1 MNSSETNQEHNSEK
15 LAVNLDG
22 LRLVQM
28 HQDYLSDF
36 KDLRDFKAFEHQID
50 SERLIR
56 SDGSLFLFNHSP
68 TGSGKTI
75 SWLKPALDDKMKI
88 IAVYPTNALVIDQ
101 KRQVDRAIERFG
113 YNPRDFHVQAITSDL
128 LVEEKKMYPDEIGL
142 KKGQLLNRIIRK
154 GRGRGL
160 ILLTNP
166 DILTL
171 ALKDAYYERNIREAI
186 RSVDMIVVDEFH
198 LASVKQSDMLLFMMH
213 EMSTDK
219 RSHLKKFVF
228 LSATPNRQ
236 IVDRAKKVGLNVV
249 VLEDKSTPLSC
260 SEGHPVLPQLK
271 LEVRSGAIYGTYELI
286 KKELDYFVAFCKRPL
301 ADGKRAKTVFILDGV
316 YEVDEI
322 FNVLTDAL
330 NDQEYKVERVD
341 GLHPAT
347 PEKLK
352 SFDVLVSNSSV
363 EVGIDFNVD
372 RLVFSGYSKSK
383 VLQRIGRLRN
393 KTEDEVCE
401 AVCFVPNIL
410 YDHLKGLTAEAASLK
425 ITRKELAE
433 HLDKVMESGLDL
445 SSYSKNY
452 SPMEA
457 YLYLKARIKGDVWQD
472 DLGEE
477 HHEKGMPES
486 IQGEEWIRTL
496 TILEKHFLDREIDGQ
511 MYEWLDD
518 ESKHLREGLQTYRG
532 SRFQALMFDTTDDG
546 QLKLYDLMYLLRRGK
561 VEFMSP
567 QRFALRLRET
577 YKGDYDA
584 EMKPRYESMKRFAAG
599 LCWYYGT
606 LGDETRKVIFK
617 GEGAHFKK
625 IMFTSTDHARKPRM
639 IDGFKVETEP
649 NIPTLSYL
657 NDTLT
662 EYKIFARLID
672 QSGSYLKAK
681 FNLGDFFYLYPYSG
695 MRSVAFGHDALY
707 IDCLIRDEHERRR

>member
-1 MNSSETNQEHNSEK
+1 MNLNETNPKKISEK
-15 LAVNLDG
+15 LSVDLDG
-22 LRLVQM
+22 LRLVQTE
-28 HQDYLSDF
+28 QDYLTN
-36 KDLRDFKAFEHQID
+36 FKAFDHQVE
-50 SERLIR
+50 SERLIKTER
-56 SDGSLFLFNHSP
+56 SLFLFNHSP

-75 SWLKPALDDKMKI
+75 SWLKPALDNRMKV

-101 KRQVDRAIERFG
+101 KKQVDNAIERFG
-113 YNPRDFHVQAITSDL
+113 YDPRDFHVQAITSDL
-128 LVEEKKMYPDEIGL
+128 LVKEKELYSDEIGL
-142 KKGQLLNRIIRK
+142 RKGQLLNRVIRK

-171 ALKDAYYERNIREAI
+171 ALKDAYYEHNIREAV
-186 RSVDMIVVDEFH
+186 RSVDMVVVDEFH

-213 EMSTDK
+213 EMSDDT
-219 RSHLKKFVF
+219 RSHLKKFAF

-236 IVDRAKKVGLNVV
+236 IVDRAKKVKLNVV
-249 VLEDKSTPLSC
+249 VLDDKSTPLSC
-260 SEGHPVLPQLK
+260 SEGRPVLPKLK
-271 LEVRSGAIYGTYELI
+271 LEVRSGAIYRTYELI
-286 KKELDYFVAFCKRPL
+286 KEDLDYFVDLCSRPL
-301 ADGKRAKTVFILDGV
+301 TNGRRAKTVFILDGI

-322 FNVLTDAL
+322 FRMLKDAL
-330 NDQEYKVERVD
+330 AGQSFAVERVD

-347 PEKLK
+347 SEKLK

-383 VLQRIGRLRN
+383 LMQRIGRLRN
-393 KTEDEVCE
+393 KPDNETCE
-401 AVCFVPNIL
+401 AVCFVPNVL
-410 YDHLKGLTAEAASLK
+410 YDHLKGLFAKAGSLK
-425 ITRKELAE
+425 LTRKELSE
-433 HLDKVMESGLDL
+433 QLDKLMESGLDL
-445 SSYSKNY
+445 SSYSQMY

-457 YLYLKARIKGDVWQD
+457 YLYLNARIRGSTWRDYF
-472 DLGEE
+472 GEE

-486 IQGEEWIRTL
+486 IQGSEWIRTL
-496 TILEKHFLDREIDGQ
+496 SILEKHFLDRDIDGQ
-511 MYEWLDD
+511 MYDWLDN
-518 ESKHLREGLQTYRG
+518 ESKNLKDGLLSYRG
-532 SRFQALMFDTTDDG
+532 SRFQALMFDTSDN

-561 VEFMSP
+561 VEFMPS
-567 QRFALRLRET
+567 QRFALRLREV
-577 YKGDYDA
+577 YGENYDTD
-584 EMKPRYESMKRFAAG
+584 MKPRYESMKRFAAG
-599 LCWYYGT
+599 FCWYYGT

-617 GEGAHFKK
+617 GEGAHYIK
-625 IMFTSTDHARKPRM
+625 IMLNAADHARKPRVV
-639 IDGFKVETEP
+639 DGFKVETEP
-649 NIPTLSYL
+649 NIPSLSYL

>member
-1 MNSSETNQEHNSEK
+1 MNSSENNLKDNSEK

-22 LRLVQM
+22 LRLMQM
-28 HQDYLSDF
+28 DRDYLRDF
-36 KDLRDFKAFEHQID
+36 KDLKDFKAFEHQID

-75 SWLKPALDDKMKI
+75 SWLKPVLDDRMKV

-101 KRQVDRAIERFG
+101 KKQVDRAIERFG

-128 LVEEKKMYPDEIGL
+128 LIEEKELYPDEIGL

-171 ALKDAYYERNIREAI
+171 ALKDAYYEHNIREAI
-186 RSVDMIVVDEFH
+186 RGVDMIIVDEFH
-198 LASVKQSDMLLFMMH
+198 LASIKQSDMLLFMMH

-219 RSHLKKFVF
+219 RSHLKKYVF

-236 IVDRAKKVGLNVV
+236 IVERAKKVELNVV
-249 VLEDKSTPLSC
+249 ELDDKSTPLSS
-260 SEGHPVLPQLK
+260 SEGRPVLPQLT
-271 LEVRSGAIYGTYELI
+271 LLLRSGAIYRTYELI
-286 KKELDYFVAFCKRPL
+286 KEDLDYFVDLCMRQL
-301 ADGKRAKTVFILDGV
+301 SNGNRAKTVFILDGI

-322 FNVLTDAL
+322 FNVLKEAL
-330 NDQEYKVERVD
+330 EDQKFNVERVD

-347 PEKLK
+347 EEKLK
-352 SFDVLVSNSSV
+352 NFDVLVSNSSV

-383 VLQRIGRLRN
+383 LLQRIGRLRN
-393 KTEDEVCE
+393 KPENEICE
-401 AVCFVPNIL
+401 AVCFVPNVL
-410 YDHLKGLTAEAASLK
+410 YDHLKGLFAKTGSLMLS
-425 ITRKELAE
+425 RKEFAE
-433 HLDKVMESGLDL
+433 QLDKLMESGLDL
-445 SSYSKNY
+445 SSYSRTY

-457 YLYLKARIKGDVWQD
+457 YLYLKSRIKGSTWRDSMD
-472 DLGEE
+472 EE

-496 TILEKHFLDREIDGQ
+496 TLLEKHFLDREIDGQ
-511 MYEWLDD
+511 MYDWLDE
-518 ESKHLREGLQTYRG
+518 ESQRLKEGLLTYRG
-532 SRFQALMFDTTDDG
+532 SRFQALMFDKNEK
-546 QLKLYDLMYLLRRGK
+546 QLKLYDLMYLLRRGN
-561 VEFMSP
+561 VEFMSS
-567 QRFALRLRET
+567 QKFAIRLRET
-577 YKGDYDA
+577 YGEYYDA
-584 EMKPRYESMKRFAAG
+584 EMKPRYESMKKFAAG
-599 LCWYYGT
+599 FCWYDGT
-606 LGDETRKVIFK
+606 LGDETRKVLFK
-617 GEGAHFKK
+617 GEGAHYNRV
-625 IMFTSTDHARKPRM
+625 MLNAADHARKPRM
-639 IDGFKVETEP
+639 VDGFKVETEP

>member
-1 MNSSETNQEHNSEK
+1 MNSSENNLKDNSEK

-22 LRLVQM
+22 LRLMQM
-28 HQDYLSDF
+28 DRDYLRDF
-36 KDLRDFKAFEHQID
+36 KDLKDFKAFEHQID

-75 SWLKPALDDKMKI
+75 SWLKPVLDDRMKV

-101 KRQVDRAIERFG
+101 KKQVDRAIERFG

-128 LVEEKKMYPDEIGL
+128 LIEEKELYPDEIGL

-171 ALKDAYYERNIREAI
+171 ALKDAYYEHNIREAI
-186 RSVDMIVVDEFH
+186 RGVDMIIVDEFH
-198 LASVKQSDMLLFMMH
+198 LASIKQSDMLLFMMH

-219 RSHLKKFVF
+219 RSRLKKYVF

-236 IVDRAKKVGLNVV
+236 IVERAKKVELNVV
-249 VLEDKSTPLSC
+249 ELDDKSTPLSS
-260 SEGHPVLPQLK
+260 SEGRPVLPQLK
-271 LEVRSGAIYGTYELI
+271 LLLRSGAIYRTYELI
-286 KKELDYFVAFCKRPL
+286 KEDLDYFVDLCMRQL
-301 ADGKRAKTVFILDGV
+301 SNGNRAKTVFILDGI

-322 FNVLTDAL
+322 FNVLKEAL
-330 NDQEYKVERVD
+330 EDQKFNVERVD

-347 PEKLK
+347 EEKLK
-352 SFDVLVSNSSV
+352 NFDVLVSNSSV

-383 VLQRIGRLRN
+383 LLQRIGRLRN
-393 KTEDEVCE
+393 KPENEICE
-401 AVCFVPNIL
+401 AVCFVPNVL
-410 YDHLKGLTAEAASLK
+410 YDHLKGLFAKTGSLMLS
-425 ITRKELAE
+425 RKEFAE
-433 HLDKVMESGLDL
+433 QLDKLMESGLDL
-445 SSYSKNY
+445 SSYSRTY

-457 YLYLKARIKGDVWQD
+457 YLYLKSRIKGSTWRDSMD
-472 DLGEE
+472 EE

-496 TILEKHFLDREIDGQ
+496 TLLEKHFLDREIDGQ
-511 MYEWLDD
+511 MYDWLDE
-518 ESKHLREGLQTYRG
+518 ESQRLKEGLLTYRG
-532 SRFQALMFDTTDDG
+532 SRFQALMFDKNEK
-546 QLKLYDLMYLLRRGK
+546 QLKLYDLMYLLRRGN
-561 VEFMSP
+561 VEFMSS
-567 QRFALRLRET
+567 QKFAIRLRET
-577 YKGDYDA
+577 YGEYYDA
-584 EMKPRYESMKRFAAG
+584 EMKPRYESMKKFAAG
-599 LCWYYGT
+599 FCWYDGT
-606 LGDETRKVIFK
+606 LGDETRKVLFK
-617 GEGAHFKK
+617 GEGAHYNRV
-625 IMFTSTDHARKPRM
+625 MLNAADHARKPRM
-639 IDGFKVETEP
+639 VDGFKVETEP

>member
-1 MNSSETNQEHNSEK
+1 MNSSENNLKDNSEK

-22 LRLVQM
+22 LRLMQM
-28 HQDYLSDF
+28 DRDYLRDF
-36 KDLRDFKAFEHQID
+36 KDLKDFKAFEHQID

-75 SWLKPALDDKMKI
+75 SWLKPVLDDRMKV

-101 KRQVDRAIERFG
+101 KKQVDRAIERFG

-128 LVEEKKMYPDEIGL
+128 LIEEKELYPDEIGL

-171 ALKDAYYERNIREAI
+171 ALKDAYYEHNIREAI
-186 RSVDMIVVDEFH
+186 RGVDMIIVDEFH
-198 LASVKQSDMLLFMMH
+198 LASIKQSDMLLFMMH

-219 RSHLKKFVF
+219 RSHLKKYVF

-236 IVDRAKKVGLNVV
+236 IVERAKKVKLNVV
-249 VLEDKSTPLSC
+249 VLDDKSTPLSS
-260 SEGHPVLPQLK
+260 SEGRPVLPQLK
-271 LEVRSGAIYGTYELI
+271 LLLRSGAIYRTYELI
-286 KKELDYFVAFCKRPL
+286 KEDLDYFVDLCMRQL
-301 ADGKRAKTVFILDGV
+301 SNGNRAKTVFILDGI

-322 FNVLTDAL
+322 FNVLKEAL
-330 NDQEYKVERVD
+330 EDQKFNVERVD

-347 PEKLK
+347 EEKLK
-352 SFDVLVSNSSV
+352 NFDVLVSNSSV

-383 VLQRIGRLRN
+383 LLQRIGRLRN
-393 KTEDEVCE
+393 KPENEICE
-401 AVCFVPNIL
+401 AVCFVPNVL
-410 YDHLKGLTAEAASLK
+410 YDHLKGFSAKTGSLK
-425 ITRKELAE
+425 LSRKEFAE
-433 HLDKVMESGLDL
+433 QLDKLMESGLDL
-445 SSYSKNY
+445 SSYSRTY

-457 YLYLKARIKGDVWQD
+457 YLYLKSRIKGSTWRDSI
-472 DLGEE
+472 GEE

-496 TILEKHFLDREIDGQ
+496 TLLENHFLDREIDGQ
-511 MYEWLDD
+511 MYDWLDE
-518 ESKHLREGLQTYRG
+518 ESQRLKEGLLTYRG
-532 SRFQALMFDTTDDG
+532 SRFQALMFDKNEK
-546 QLKLYDLMYLLRRGK
+546 QLKLYDLMYLLRRGN
-561 VEFMSP
+561 VEFMSS
-567 QRFALRLRET
+567 QKFAIRLRET
-577 YKGDYDA
+577 YGEYYDA
-584 EMKPRYESMKRFAAG
+584 GMKPLYESMKKFAAG
-599 LCWYYGT
+599 FCWYDGT
-606 LGDETRKVIFK
+606 LGDETRKVLFK
-617 GEGAHFKK
+617 GEGAHYNRV
-625 IMFTSTDHARKPRM
+625 MLNAADHARKPRM
-639 IDGFKVETEP
+639 VDGFKVETEP

>member
-1 MNSSETNQEHNSEK
+1 MNSSENNLKDNSEK
-15 LAVNLDG
+15 LAVDLDG
-22 LRLVQM
+22 LRLMQM
-28 HQDYLSDF
+28 DRDYLRDF
-36 KDLRDFKAFEHQID
+36 KDLKDFKAFEHQID

-75 SWLKPALDDKMKI
+75 SWLKPVLDDRMKV

-101 KRQVDRAIERFG
+101 KKQVDRAIERFG

-128 LVEEKKMYPDEIGL
+128 LIEEKELYPDEIGL

-171 ALKDAYYERNIREAI
+171 ALKDAYYEHNIREAI
-186 RSVDMIVVDEFH
+186 RGVDMIIVDEFH
-198 LASVKQSDMLLFMMH
+198 LASIKQSDMLLFMMH

-219 RSHLKKFVF
+219 RSRLKKYVF

-236 IVDRAKKVGLNVV
+236 IVERAKKVELNVV
-249 VLEDKSTPLSC
+249 ELDDKSTPLSS
-260 SEGHPVLPQLK
+260 SEGRPVLPQLT
-271 LEVRSGAIYGTYELI
+271 LLLRSGAIYRTYELI
-286 KKELDYFVAFCKRPL
+286 KEDLDYFVDLCMRQL
-301 ADGKRAKTVFILDGV
+301 SNGNRAKTVFILDGI

-322 FNVLTDAL
+322 FNVLKEAL
-330 NDQEYKVERVD
+330 EDQKFNVERVD

-347 PEKLK
+347 EEKLK
-352 SFDVLVSNSSV
+352 NFDVLVSNSSV

-383 VLQRIGRLRN
+383 LLQRIGRLRN
-393 KTEDEVCE
+393 KPENEICE
-401 AVCFVPNIL
+401 AVCFVPNVL
-410 YDHLKGLTAEAASLK
+410 YDHLKGLFAKTGSLMLS
-425 ITRKELAE
+425 RKEFAE
-433 HLDKVMESGLDL
+433 QLDKLMESGLDL
-445 SSYSKNY
+445 SSYSRTY

-457 YLYLKARIKGDVWQD
+457 YLYLKSRIKGSTWRDSMD
-472 DLGEE
+472 EE

-496 TILEKHFLDREIDGQ
+496 TLLEKHFLDREIDGQ
-511 MYEWLDD
+511 MYDWLDE
-518 ESKHLREGLQTYRG
+518 ESQRLKEGLLTYRG
-532 SRFQALMFDTTDDG
+532 SRFQALMFDKNEK
-546 QLKLYDLMYLLRRGK
+546 QLKLYDLMYLLRRGN
-561 VEFMSP
+561 VEFMSS
-567 QRFALRLRET
+567 QKFAIRLRET
-577 YKGDYDA
+577 YGEYYDA
-584 EMKPRYESMKRFAAG
+584 GMKPLYESMKKFAAG
-599 LCWYYGT
+599 FCWYDGT
-606 LGDETRKVIFK
+606 LGDETRKVLFK
-617 GEGAHFKK
+617 GEGAHYNRV
-625 IMFTSTDHARKPRM
+625 MLNAADHARKPRM
-639 IDGFKVETEP
+639 VDGFKVETEP

>member
-1 MNSSETNQEHNSEK
+1 MNSNETNPKKISEK
-15 LAVNLDG
+15 LYVDLDG
-22 LRLVQM
+22 LRLMQTE
-28 HQDYLSDF
+28 QDYLTN
-36 KDLRDFKAFEHQID
+36 FKAFDHQVE
-50 SERLIR
+50 SEQLIKTE
-56 SDGSLFLFNHSP
+56 GSLFLFNHSP

-75 SWLKPALDDKMKI
+75 SWLKPALDNKMKV

-101 KRQVDRAIERFG
+101 KKQVDNAIERFG
-113 YNPRDFHVQAITSDL
+113 YDPRDFHVQAITSDL
-128 LVEEKKMYPDEIGL
+128 LVKEKELYSDEIGL
-142 KKGQLLNRIIRK
+142 RKGQLLNRVIRK

-171 ALKDAYYERNIREAI
+171 ALKDAYYEHNIREAV
-186 RSVDMIVVDEFH
+186 RSVDMMVVDEFH

-213 EMSTDK
+213 EMSDDE
-219 RSHLKKFVF
+219 RSHLKKFAF

-236 IVDRAKKVGLNVV
+236 IVDRAKKVELNLNVV
-249 VLEDKSTPLSC
+249 VLDDKSTPLSC
-260 SEGHPVLPQLK
+260 SEGRPVLPKLK
-271 LEVRSGAIYGTYELI
+271 LEVRSGAIYRTYELI
-286 KKELDYFVAFCKRPL
+286 KEDLDHFVDLCSRPINN
-301 ADGKRAKTVFILDGV
+301 GRRAKTVFILDGI

-322 FNVLTDAL
+322 FRMLKDAL
-330 NDQEYKVERVD
+330 AGQSFAVERVD

-347 PEKLK
+347 SEKLK
-352 SFDVLVSNSSV
+352 GFDVLISNSSV

-383 VLQRIGRLRN
+383 LMQRIGRLRN
-393 KTEDEVCE
+393 KPDNETCE
-401 AVCFVPNIL
+401 AVCFVPNVL
-410 YDHLKGLTAEAASLK
+410 YDHLKGLSAKAGSLK
-425 ITRKELAE
+425 LTRKELAE
-433 HLDKVMESGLDL
+433 QLDKLMESGLDL
-445 SSYSKNY
+445 SSYSRMY

-457 YLYLKARIKGDVWQD
+457 YLYLNARIRGGTWRDYF
-472 DLGEE
+472 GEE

-486 IQGEEWIRTL
+486 IQGNEWIRTL
-496 TILEKHFLDREIDGQ
+496 SILEKHFLDRDIDGQ
-511 MYEWLDD
+511 MYDWLDN
-518 ESKHLREGLQTYRG
+518 ESESLKDGLLSYRG
-532 SRFQALMFDTTDDG
+532 SRFQALMFDTSDD

-561 VEFMSP
+561 VEFMPS

-577 YKGDYDA
+577 YGENYDT
-584 EMKPRYESMKRFAAG
+584 EMKPRYESMKKFAAG
-599 LCWYYGT
+599 FCWYHGT
-606 LGDETRKVIFK
+606 LGDETRKVLFK
-617 GEGAHFKK
+617 GEGAHYKK
-625 IMFTSTDHARKPRM
+625 IMLNAADHARKPR
-639 IDGFKVETEP
+639 IVDGFKVETEP
-649 NIPTLSYL
+649 TIPSLSYL

>member
-1 MNSSETNQEHNSEK
+1 MNSNETNPKKISEK
-15 LAVNLDG
+15 LYVDLDG
-22 LRLVQM
+22 LRLMQTE
-28 HQDYLSDF
+28 QDYLTN
-36 KDLRDFKAFEHQID
+36 FKAFDHQVE
-50 SERLIR
+50 SEQLIKTE
-56 SDGSLFLFNHSP
+56 GSLFLFNHSP

-75 SWLKPALDDKMKI
+75 SWLKPALDNKMKV

-101 KRQVDRAIERFG
+101 KKQVDNAIERFG
-113 YNPRDFHVQAITSDL
+113 YDPRDFHVQAITSDL
-128 LVEEKKMYPDEIGL
+128 LVKEKELYSDEIGL
-142 KKGQLLNRIIRK
+142 RKGQLLNRVIRK

-171 ALKDAYYERNIREAI
+171 ALKDAYYEHNIREAV

-213 EMSTDK
+213 EMSDDE
-219 RSHLKKFVF
+219 RSHLKKFAF

-236 IVDRAKKVGLNVV
+236 IVDRAKKVELNLNVV
-249 VLEDKSTPLSC
+249 VLDDKSTPLSC
-260 SEGHPVLPQLK
+260 SEGRPVLPKLK
-271 LEVRSGAIYGTYELI
+271 LEVRSGAIYRTYELI
-286 KKELDYFVAFCKRPL
+286 KEDLDYFVDLCSRPL
-301 ADGKRAKTVFILDGV
+301 TNGRRAKTVFILDGI

-322 FNVLTDAL
+322 FRMLKDAL
-330 NDQEYKVERVD
+330 AGQSFAVERVD

-347 PEKLK
+347 SEKLK
-352 SFDVLVSNSSV
+352 GFDVLVSNSSV

-383 VLQRIGRLRN
+383 LMQRIGRLRN
-393 KTEDEVCE
+393 KPDNETCE
-401 AVCFVPNIL
+401 AVCFVPNVL
-410 YDHLKGLTAEAASLK
+410 YDHLKGLSAKAGSLK
-425 ITRKELAE
+425 LTRKELAE
-433 HLDKVMESGLDL
+433 QLDKLMESGLDL
-445 SSYSKNY
+445 SSYSRMY

-457 YLYLKARIKGDVWQD
+457 YLYLNARIRGGTWRDYF
-472 DLGEE
+472 GEE

-486 IQGEEWIRTL
+486 IQGNEWIRTL
-496 TILEKHFLDREIDGQ
+496 SILEKHFLDRDIDGQ
-511 MYEWLDD
+511 MYDWLDN
-518 ESKHLREGLQTYRG
+518 ESESLKDGLLSYRG
-532 SRFQALMFDTTDDG
+532 SRFQALMFDTSDD

-561 VEFMSP
+561 VEFMPS

-577 YKGDYDA
+577 CGENYDI
-584 EMKPRYESMKRFAAG
+584 EMKPRYESMKKFAAG
-599 LCWYYGT
+599 FCWYHGT
-606 LGDETRKVIFK
+606 LGDETRKVLFK
-617 GEGAHFKK
+617 GEGAHYKK
-625 IMFTSTDHARKPRM
+625 IMLNAADHARKPRM
-639 IDGFKVETEP
+639 VDGFKVETEP
-649 NIPTLSYL
+649 TIPSLSYL

>member
-1 MNSSETNQEHNSEK
+1 MNSSETNLKEFSER
-15 LAVNLDG
+15 LSVELDG
-22 LRLVQM
+22 LRLVQTE
-28 HQDYLSDF
+28 QDYLTN
-36 KDLRDFKAFEHQID
+36 FKAFDHQVE
-50 SERLIR
+50 SERLIKT
-56 SDGSLFLFNHSP
+56 DGSLFLFNHSP

-75 SWLKPALDDKMKI
+75 SWLKPALDAKMKVI
-88 IAVYPTNALVIDQ
+88 VVYPTNALVIDQ
-101 KRQVDRAIERFG
+101 KKQVDDTIERYKDK
-113 YNPRDFHVQAITSDL
+113 YNPKDFHVQAVTSEL
-128 LVEEKKMYPDEIGL
+128 LVEEKKLYPDETGL
-142 KKGQLLNRIIRK
+142 RKGQLLNRIIRK

-171 ALKDAYYERNIREAI
+171 ALKDAYYEHNIREAI

-213 EMSTDK
+213 EISTDK

-228 LSATPNRQ
+228 LSATPNQ
-236 IVDRAKKVGLNVV
+236 LIVDRAKKVRLNVIV
-249 VLEDKSTPLSC
+249 FDDKSTALSC
-260 SEGHPVLPQLK
+260 SEGRPVLPKLK
-271 LEVRSGAIYGTYELI
+271 LEVRSGAIYRTYELI
-286 KKELDYFVAFCKRPL
+286 KEDLKYFVDLCIRPI
-301 ADGKRAKTVFILDGV
+301 AKGKSPKTVFILDGI

-322 FNVLTDAL
+322 FNVLSAAL
-330 NDQEYKVERVD
+330 AGQKLKIERVD

-347 PEKLK
+347 PDKLK
-352 SFDVLVSNSSV
+352 SFDVLISNSSV

-383 VLQRIGRLRN
+383 LLQRIGRLRN
-393 KTEDEVCE
+393 KPEDEICE
-401 AVCFVPNIL
+401 AICFVPNVL
-410 YDHLKGLTAEAASLK
+410 YDHLKGLSAKTDNLK

-433 HLDKVMESGLDL
+433 QLDKVMEAGLDL
-445 SSYSKNY
+445 SLYSKDY

-457 YLYLKARIKGDVWQD
+457 FLYLKARIKGDTWRD
-472 DLGEE
+472 YFGEE
-477 HHEKGMPES
+477 HQEKGMLES

-496 TILEKHFLDREIDGQ
+496 TLLEKHFLDREIDGQ
-511 MYEWLDD
+511 MYEWLED
-518 ESKHLREGLQTYRG
+518 ESDRLKEGLLSYRG
-532 SRFQALMFDTTDDG
+532 SRFQALIFDKDEK
-546 QLKLYDLMYLLRRGK
+546 QLKLYDLMYLLRRGN
-561 VEFMSP
+561 VEFLPS

-577 YKGDYDA
+577 YGENYDI

-599 LCWYYGT
+599 FCWYHGT
-606 LGDETRKVIFK
+606 LGDETRKVLFK
-617 GEGAHFKK
+617 GEGAHYKK
-625 IMFTSTDHARKPRM
+625 IMLNAADHARKPRM
-639 IDGFKVETEP
+639 VDGFKVETEP
-649 NIPTLSYL
+649 NIPSLSYL

>member
-1 MNSSETNQEHNSEK
+1 MNSSENNLKDNSEK

-22 LRLVQM
+22 LRLMQM
-28 HQDYLSDF
+28 DRDYLRDF
-36 KDLRDFKAFEHQID
+36 KDLKDFKAFEHQID

-75 SWLKPALDDKMKI
+75 SWLKPVLDDRMKV

-101 KRQVDRAIERFG
+101 KKQVDRAIERFG

-128 LVEEKKMYPDEIGL
+128 LIEEKELYPDEIGL

-171 ALKDAYYERNIREAI
+171 ALKDAYYEHNIREAI
-186 RSVDMIVVDEFH
+186 RGVDMIIVDEFH
-198 LASVKQSDMLLFMMH
+198 LASIKQSDMLLFMMH

-219 RSHLKKFVF
+219 RSRLKKYVF

-236 IVDRAKKVGLNVV
+236 IVERAKKVELNVV
-249 VLEDKSTPLSC
+249 ELDDKSTPLSS
-260 SEGHPVLPQLK
+260 SEGRPVLPQLT
-271 LEVRSGAIYGTYELI
+271 LLLRSGAIYRTYELI
-286 KKELDYFVAFCKRPL
+286 KEDLDYFVDLCMRQL
-301 ADGKRAKTVFILDGV
+301 SNGNRAKTVFILDGI

-322 FNVLTDAL
+322 FNVLKEAL
-330 NDQEYKVERVD
+330 EDQKFNVERVD

-347 PEKLK
+347 EEKLK
-352 SFDVLVSNSSV
+352 NFDVLVSNSSV

-383 VLQRIGRLRN
+383 LLQRIGRLRN
-393 KTEDEVCE
+393 KPENEICE
-401 AVCFVPNIL
+401 AVCFVPNVL
-410 YDHLKGLTAEAASLK
+410 YDHLKGLFAKTGSLMLS
-425 ITRKELAE
+425 RKEFAE
-433 HLDKVMESGLDL
+433 QLDKLMESGLDL
-445 SSYSKNY
+445 SSYSRTY

-457 YLYLKARIKGDVWQD
+457 YLYLKSRIKGSTWRDSMD
-472 DLGEE
+472 EE

-496 TILEKHFLDREIDGQ
+496 TLLEKHFLDREIDGQ
-511 MYEWLDD
+511 MYDWLDE
-518 ESKHLREGLQTYRG
+518 ESQRLKEGLLTYRG
-532 SRFQALMFDTTDDG
+532 SRFQALMFDKNEK
-546 QLKLYDLMYLLRRGK
+546 QLKLYDLMYLLRRGN
-561 VEFMSP
+561 VEFMSS
-567 QRFALRLRET
+567 QKFAIRLRET
-577 YKGDYDA
+577 YGEYYDA
-584 EMKPRYESMKRFAAG
+584 GMKPLYESMKKFAAG
-599 LCWYYGT
+599 FCWYDGT
-606 LGDETRKVIFK
+606 LGDETRKVLFK
-617 GEGAHFKK
+617 GEGAHYNRV
-625 IMFTSTDHARKPRM
+625 MLNAADHARKPRM
-639 IDGFKVETEP
+639 VDGFKVETEP